1 LHHVSRLIC
10 GTLLLGAAMLAGC
23 TSTEENAAAGLAL
36 APAEQATVLPEP
48 AAAPPSSPEPEET
61 IALRGPI
68 DARSAPGKQG
78 RLVRQNFDDRF
89 DGDMQQVASLGEP
102 VVGLAEESDALG
114 EADAFSLTPDTAPIP
129 PEFVALNAEPP
140 KSLAQKALEVTGLAR
155 FDQPAGNVDRLIE
168 KYAALYEVPVEL
180 VRRVVKRESNFQ
192 PSAYNRGHWGLMQ
205 IKHATARGM
214 GYRGSAKGLLD
225 PETNLKYAVKYLRG
239 ALMVADGN
247 HDRAD
252 RLYQTGYYYDAKRKG
267 LLDETGLGRDRR
279 RRG

>member
-1 LHHVSRLIC
+1 
-10 GTLLLGAAMLAGC
+10 MLAGC
-23 TSTEENAAAGLAL
+23 TSTEENASAGLAL
-36 APAEQATVLPEP
+36 APTEQAVILPE
-48 AAAPPSSPEPEET
+48 AASVPQGSPESQET
-61 IALRGPI
+61 VALRGPI

-78 RLVRQNFDDRF
+78 RLVRKSFDDQF
-89 DGDMQQVASLGEP
+89 DADTQQVASLGEP
-102 VVGLAEESDALG
+102 VMGLAEEGAALG
-114 EADAFSLTPDTAPIP
+114 QADAFSLTPQTVPIP
-129 PEFVALNAEPP
+129 PEFVALNAEAP

-155 FDQPAGNVDRLIE
+155 SEPPAGNVDRLIE
-168 KYAALYEVPVEL
+168 KYAALYDVPVAL

-192 PSAYNRGHWGLMQ
+192 PSAYNHGHWGLMQ

-214 GYRGSAKGLLD
+214 GYRGSAQGLLD